1 MELGIGGGERERRG
15 WFEQMFC
22 GARTVKTVPYSAFYN
37 VRQYLWCTHTRRG
50 AQCAP
55 AALKGNCSFL
65 GRAYLSNILIQHILQ
80 SLLGQETDAAGG
92 FLAVFQYDQA
102 GDAGNAVFGG
112 KLAVFVHINA
122 VKCGFAA
129 NFIGK
134 LMQDRER
141 SLLLILVTI
150 KRFPP
155 LIMTVKQRVPL
166 LFAGHGYGVS
176 TP

>member
-1 MELGIGGGERERRG
+1 
-15 WFEQMFC
+15 MF
-22 GARTVKTVPYSAFYN
+22 KNVPYSAFYN
-37 VRQYLWCTHTRRG
+37 VRQYLWCTPTRRG

-80 SLLGQETDAAGG
+80 SLLGQETDAAGE

-134 LMQDRER
+134 LMQDRGKHQVAEKSRTATPCALAWER